1 METAVL
7 SRPLNQ
13 ALGGLTS
20 EEEGQARDS
29 SRAAMG
35 ESAARRARWGRAA
48 MLILVD
54 WARVAAV
61 ASASG
66 AFSHPA
72 SYRIS
77 TAVVAINLVNRI
89 NGTATRQVA
98 HHSTIAAVISLG
110 LGGDCKSKN
119 GED

>member
-7 SRPLNQ
+7 SQPVDQ
-13 ALGGLTS
+13 ALGGLAS
-20 EEEGQARDS
+20 EEEGQTRDS
-29 SRAAMG
+29 ARAAMG

-66 AFSHPA
+66 ALSHPA

-77 TAVVAINLVNRI
+77 TAVVAINLVNRV